1 MGLKTPICFLVS
13 AYILPYQILV
23 GYVKINNSIQKIEY
37 LTQILRA
44 IDNYW
49 CGGITAT
56 KRKQWDFKK
65 TAFDMKMESTKAKNR
80 IKAKLSK
87 DPKQIA
93 KASIKELYLDWKVSA
108 PKRYSSNA
116 EFARDMQKKFTDENE
131 IEIIKSSKTIT
142 DVWIKEW
149 ENESK
154 ETP

>member
-1 MGLKTPICFLVS
+1 M
-13 AYILPYQILV
+13 
-23 GYVKINNSIQKIEY
+23 
-37 LTQILRA
+37 R
-44 IDNYW
+44 
-49 CGGITAT
+49 TAT

-65 TAFDMKMESTKAKNR
+65 TAFDIKMESTKAKNR

-131 IEIIKSSKTIT
+131 IEIIKSSKNKDQKATIGGLNILRKN
-142 DVWIKEW
+142 DKVIISF
-149 ENESK
+149 SK
-154 ETP
+154 KTINHN